1 MKKEK
6 LIMQKIFKR
15 TAAAIMAAAS
25 LAVTMIGTSASAVE
39 YPRTG
44 SMVLRNMP
52 GAPGNVTSGK
62 FTIESKEGAS
72 NYTTSYDFVHRT
84 DAVLTVSTVY
94 AITNKSVTLNKNN
107 RSVQIKYIEPR
118 YNYIVFKGDLT
129 NSEGESGI
137 WSVS

>member
-1 MKKEK
+1 
-6 LIMQKIFKR
+6 MQKIFKR

-25 LAVTMIGTSASAVE
+25 LAVTMIGTSASAVT
-39 YPRTG
+39 YPTTG

-84 DAVLTVSTVY
+84 GAVLTVSTVN
-94 AITNKSVTLNKNN
+94 ALTNKSVTLNKDK
-107 RSVQIKYIEPR
+107 RSDQIKYIEAR
-118 YNYIVFKGDLT
+118 YSYITFEGKLT
-129 NSEGESGI
+129 NSDGESGI